1 MKESK
6 ILIVEDEF
14 IFARDLE
21 WEIKSMGYEVIGIVK
36 TGEEAIERVE
46 TENPD
51 LVIMDIN
58 LAGKIDGIETCTQIR
73 NKHNNTSIV
82 YITAYN
88 DCNTLKR
95 AIGTNP
101 DNFLCKPIK
110 EEVLEST
117 IETIIF
123 KSDLLKKTKYAS

>member
-1 MKESK
+1 MKEPK

-21 WEIKSMGYEVIGIVK
+21 DEIKNMGYNVIGIVK
-36 TGEEAIERVE
+36 TGEEAIKRVD

-51 LVIMDIN
+51 LIIMDIN
-58 LAGKIDGIETCTQIR
+58 LAGKIDGIETCVQIK
-73 NKHNNTSIV
+73 NKHNQTSII

-88 DCNTLKR
+88 DSNTLKK

-101 DNFLCKPIK
+101 DNFLCKPVK

-123 KSDLLKKTKYAS
+123 KSDLLKKTKHAS